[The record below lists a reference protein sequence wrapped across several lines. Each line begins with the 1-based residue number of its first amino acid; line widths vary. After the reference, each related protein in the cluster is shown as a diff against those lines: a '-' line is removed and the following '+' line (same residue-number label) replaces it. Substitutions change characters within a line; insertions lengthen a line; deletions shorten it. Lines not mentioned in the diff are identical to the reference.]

1 MCQSF
6 GDVRYSERVIQQRGS
21 LKIIL
26 ETPML
31 NLNDLNMAARKLVE
45 TSGVYFGPLKTFLL
59 SVKLEKVRIGTPLN
73 MLVTQN
79 SKI

>member
-31 NLNDLNMAARKLVE
+31 NLNDLNMAAGNQWKH
-45 TSGVYFGPLKTFLL
+45 LKFTLALSKRFFSLL
-59 SVKLEKVRIGTPLN
+59 IL
-73 MLVTQN
+73 
-79 SKI
+79 